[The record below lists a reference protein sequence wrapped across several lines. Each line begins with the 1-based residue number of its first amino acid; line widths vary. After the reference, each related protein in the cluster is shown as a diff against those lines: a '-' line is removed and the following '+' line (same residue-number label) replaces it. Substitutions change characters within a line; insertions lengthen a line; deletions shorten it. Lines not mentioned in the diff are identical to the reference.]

1 MFALLFQTGAE
12 FLDGLCLV
20 SFRLELGVEPEF
32 FHQLYY
38 IRKLRF
44 EASFINELTGYAEKG
59 GKKGDS
65 PLFLL
70 IGGTV
75 VLF

>member
-1 MFALLFQTGAE
+1 MFELLFQTGAE

-38 IRKLRF
+38 IRKLKC
-44 EASFINELTGYAEKG
+44 EASFIKELTGYAEKKG
-59 GKKGDS
+59 QEKGDRQEK
-65 PLFLL
+65 
-70 IGGTV
+70 GD
-75 VLF
+75 